1 MFFEYFASKRVGES
15 MRITVIGRG
24 HVGGALA
31 RRWTAAGHDVTALG
45 RDGGDATAADVV
57 VVAIPGD
64 SIAVGLAKFAGLDG
78 QVTIDASNTFGER
91 PAGYDS
97 IAQQVKAIIGGPT
110 AKAFNTNF
118 ASIYDAVEA
127 EPTPPRT
134 LFASDADAREATEQ
148 LIRDAGF
155 EPIHLGDLAK
165 APLLESLITLTSTL
179 DRGELGPFFYRFHR
193 PGGLAARLGLNPS

>member
-1 MFFEYFASKRVGES
+1 

-31 RRWTAAGHDVTALG
+31 RRWKAAGHDVTALG
-45 RDGGDATAADVV
+45 RDGGDATGADVV

-64 SIAVGLAKFAGLDG
+64 SIA
-78 QVTIDASNTFGER
+78 
-91 PAGYDS
+91 
-97 IAQQVKAIIGGPT
+97 QQVKAIVGGPT

-118 ASIYDAVEA
+118 ASIYDAVDA
-127 EPTPPRT
+127 EPMPPGT
-134 LFASDADAREATEQ
+134 LFASDADAREATER

-155 EPIHLGDLAK
+155 EPIHLGDLGK

-193 PGGLAARLGLNPS
+193 PGELAARLGVN

>member
-1 MFFEYFASKRVGES
+1 

-45 RDGGDATAADVV
+45 RDGGDATGADVV

-64 SIAVGLAKFAGLDG
+64 SIAVGLAKIAGLDG

-97 IAQQVKAIIGGPT
+97 IAQQVKTIVGGPT

-118 ASIYDAVEA
+118 ASIYDAVDA
-127 EPTPPRT
+127 EPMPPGT
-134 LFASDADAREATEQ
+134 LFASDADAREATER

-179 DRGELGPFFYRFHR
+179 DRGELGPFFYRFNR
-193 PGGLAARLGLNPS
+193 PGELAAHLGLNPS

>member
-1 MFFEYFASKRVGES
+1 

-45 RDGGDATAADVV
+45 RDGGDATGADVV

-64 SIAVGLAKFAGLDG
+64 SIAAGLAKIAGLDG
-78 QVTIDASNTFGER
+78 QVTIDASNTFRDR

-97 IAQQVKAIIGGPT
+97 IAQQVKAIVGGPT
-110 AKAFNTNF
+110 GKAFNTNF
-118 ASIYDAVEA
+118 ASIYDAVDA
-127 EPTPPRT
+127 EPMPPGT
-134 LFASDADAREATEQ
+134 LFAADADAREATEQ

-179 DRGELGPFFYRFHR
+179 DKGELGPFFYRFHR
-193 PGGLAARLGLNPS
+193 PGELAARLGVK

>member
-1 MFFEYFASKRVGES
+1 

-31 RRWTAAGHDVTALG
+31 RRWTAAGHDVTTLG
-45 RDGGDATAADVV
+45 RDGGDATGADVV

-64 SIAVGLAKFAGLDG
+64 SIAVGLAKIAGLDG
-78 QVTIDASNTFGER
+78 QVTIDASNTFGDR

-97 IAQQVKAIIGGPT
+97 IAQQVRSMIGGPT

-118 ASIYDAVEA
+118 ASIYDAVDA
-127 EPTPPRT
+127 EPIPPST
-134 LFASDADAREATEQ
+134 LFAADAEAREATER

-179 DRGELGPFFYRFHR
+179 ERGELGPFFYRFHR
-193 PGGLAARLGLNPS
+193 PGELASSRAISAPHRTVNP

>member
-1 MFFEYFASKRVGES
+1 

-45 RDGGDATAADVV
+45 RDGGDATGADVV

-64 SIAVGLAKFAGLDG
+64 SIAVGLAKIAGLDG
-78 QVTIDASNTFGER
+78 QVTIDASNTFGDR

-97 IAQQVKAIIGGPT
+97 IAQQVKAIVGGPT

-118 ASIYDAVEA
+118 ASIYDAVDA
-127 EPTPPRT
+127 EPMPPGT
-134 LFASDADAREATEQ
+134 LFASDDDAREATER

-179 DRGELGPFFYRFHR
+179 DRGELGPFFYRFNR
-193 PGGLAARLGLNPS
+193 PGELAARLGLNPS